1 MLAVNITA
9 SMKGKLDGRDGSD
22 IRACAEKWW
31 AISDTTLDGYADQ
44 LVAVAG
50 NEVAGMFTIKNWR
63 RDPAAD
69 DKVVFDLAPAPEW
82 QWLVG
87 QPSPVTWTRA
97 QANPVRKIG
106 RLIAESLHSGRPHH
120 IDAGHG
126 WSLDVEADG
135 RSATVRA
142 PGPAIA
148 ITSIGTGTARIA
160 LI

>member
-9 SMKGKLDGRDGSD
+9 SMNGRLDGRDGSD
-22 IRACAEKWW
+22 IQACAEKWW
-31 AISDTTLDGYADQ
+31 AVSDTTLDGYADE
-44 LVAVAG
+44 LMAVAG
-50 NEVAGMFTIKNWR
+50 NTVAGMFTVRDWR
-63 RDPAAD
+63 RDPAAGG
-69 DKVVFDLAPAPEW
+69 KVVFDLAPAPDW

-97 QANPVRKIG
+97 QANPVRKVG
-106 RLIAESLHSGRPHH
+106 RVIADSLNRGRPHY

-126 WSLDVEADG
+126 WSLDVDSDG

-142 PGPAIA
+142 PGTAVA
-148 ITSIGTGTARIA
+148 ITSIGTGTAKIT